1 MEKQRLTTLKNA
13 NEGKKITDRQETFQS
28 LFHEDMK
35 EFVASGVLSRQMS
48 DSTSTHSIED
58 VEIVDEDGQR
68 SLEGF
73 LQDVPEQ
80 DIAEETQD
88 QSRETLKDDESKEIN
103 SEDFS
108 EQDIAEETP
117 EDQSVENESDNVPI
131 TKEGKT
137 KVQSSETTS
146 EGIANRENEDLEEI
160 SDDQSSE
167 ASSESFASAEESRP
181 DEVDT
186 TRPTDD
192 AQINSKFGTNTG
204 VP

>member
-13 NEGKKITDRQETFQS
+13 NESKKITDRQETFQS

-88 QSRETLKDDESKEIN
+88 QSRETLKDESKEIN

-137 KVQSSETTS
+137 QSSETTS
-146 EGIANRENEDLEEI
+146 EGIANRKNEDLEEI

-192 AQINSKFGTNTG
+192 AQINSKFGSNTG
-204 VP
+204 AP